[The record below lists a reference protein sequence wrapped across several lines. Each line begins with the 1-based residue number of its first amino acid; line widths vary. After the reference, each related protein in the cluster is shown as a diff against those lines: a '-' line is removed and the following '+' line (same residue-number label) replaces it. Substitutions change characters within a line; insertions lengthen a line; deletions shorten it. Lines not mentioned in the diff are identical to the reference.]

1 MASAVRHQDATADRR
16 AVGLNLAGQRLG
28 RKGQETRERVLV
40 AALRLFDDP
49 HGPPVTLTSVA
60 REASM
65 RLSNLYLYFPDMIEL
80 LLAVLERVMADAD
93 AAFMDHLRTRW
104 PDDRLGQSSAEFIRA
119 HFLVWKQHAR
129 LLQLRN
135 ALSDSEPRIMEYRQ
149 SATQPILQFLMLQM
163 DGCNSAEFT
172 CANLAIVV
180 LTGFER
186 VAAIVT
192 NPNYGAVVR
201 DHTPHSVD
209 DMTDQLIA
217 AAARLLELAIRDQRA
232 ASHHVLIEDHIKR
245 A

>member
-1 MASAVRHQDATADRR
+1 MASAVRTRDATADQR

-49 HGPPVTLTSVA
+49 HGPPVTHTSVA
-60 REASM
+60 REAAM

-80 LLAVLERVMADAD
+80 LLAVLDRVMADAD

-104 PDDRLGQSSAEFIRA
+104 PDDRLGRSSAEFIRA

-163 DGCNSAEFT
+163 DGCNDSALNGAEYT

-192 NPNYGAVVR
+192 NPNYGAMVR

-209 DMTDQLIA
+209 EMTDQLIA

-232 ASHHVLIEDHIKR
+232 AAHRIR
-245 A
+245 QA

>member
-1 MASAVRHQDATADRR
+1 MASAVRHQDAMPDRR
-16 AVGLNLAGQRLG
+16 AIGLNLAGQRLG

-80 LLAVLERVMADAD
+80 LLAVLDRIMADAD

-119 HFLVWKQHAR
+119 HFVVWKQHAR

-135 ALSDSEPRIMEYRQ
+135 ALSDTEPRIMDYRQ

-163 DGCNSAEFT
+163 DGCNSDEFT

-180 LTGFER
+180 MTGFER

-192 NPNYGAVVR
+192 NPNYGAMVR

-209 DMTDQLIA
+209 EMTDQLIA

-232 ASHHVLIEDHIKR
+232 AANRIPHQDPFER

>member
-1 MASAVRHQDATADRR
+1 MASAVRHHDTIADHR

-65 RLSNLYLYFPDMIEL
+65 RLSNLYLYFPDMIAL
-80 LLAVLERVMADAD
+80 LLAVLDRVKADAA

-104 PDDRLGQSSAEFIRA
+104 PDDRLGQSSAEFVRA
-119 HFLVWKQHAR
+119 HFLIGKQHAR

-149 SATQPILQFLMLQM
+149 SATQPIVQFLMLQM

-192 NPNYGAVVR
+192 NPNYGAMVR

-209 DMTDQLIA
+209 EMTDQLIA

-232 ASHHVLIEDHIKR
+232 AAHRVLIKDPFER

>member
-1 MASAVRHQDATADRR
+1 MASAVRTRAATADQRM
-16 AVGLNLAGQRLG
+16 VGLNLAGQRLG

-80 LLAVLERVMADAD
+80 LLAVLDRVMADAD
-93 AAFMDHLRTRW
+93 AAFMDHLRSRW

-119 HFLVWKQHAR
+119 HFVVWKQHAR

-135 ALSDSEPRIMEYRQ
+135 ALSDTEPRIMEYRQ

-192 NPNYGAVVR
+192 NPNYGAMVR

-209 DMTDQLIA
+209 EMTDQLIA
-217 AAARLLELAIRDQRA
+217 AVARLLELAIRDQRA
-232 ASHHVLIEDHIKR
+232 AAHRIPLQDPFER